1 MVQYREGHKNSKGE
15 SAPWVIVSCGDGK
28 TEKGTVLSSHK
39 SKSEANAHL
48 QQMHAHSANESVD
61 FKAWLGEQPQ
71 TPMMEAV
78 TQIYDALFETGNW
91 FRERFDLISGGT
103 SPDELLLGDGSRKAY
118 ETALNTH
125 IWDIGQNVA
134 HDIGT
139 KSSDEVENDVRNSPD
154 MYAIIREWME
164 NRDCK
169 AVETMLGYALA

>member
-1 MVQYREGHKNSKGE
+1 V
-15 SAPWVIVSCGDGK
+15 A
-28 TEKGTVLSSHK
+28 
-39 SKSEANAHL
+39 
-48 QQMHAHSANESVD
+48 
-61 FKAWLGEQPQ
+61 
-71 TPMMEAV
+71 
-78 TQIYDALFETGNW
+78 QIYDALFETGNW
-91 FRERFDLISGGT
+91 FRKRFDLISRGT

-125 IWDIGQNVA
+125 IWDIGQNVS

-164 NRDCK
+164 TRDCK